1 MRPLTQRC
9 SKVFPALAGF
19 QSMPRW
25 LIPPVSVTIMK
36 LTAGGSLLDRN
47 FAIPWAPGPPGLPQI
62 CFVRN
67 LTPGTKKSDHDFGFK
82 SRAKEPPWNR
92 KCCRLLVAEI
102 CENFLRSTPRC
113 YAKAGHAPA
122 GYSSSYYVNGPL
134 HRSVCD
140 FYLRSFS

>member
-1 MRPLTQRC
+1 MLFR
-9 SKVFPALAGF
+9 SFIPALAGF

-25 LIPPVSVTIMK
+25 LIPPVSVIMKLIMK

-102 CENFLRSTPRC
+102 CENFLRSTPDVPVGRAIYSC
-113 YAKAGHAPA
+113 AFPA
-122 GYSSSYYVNGPL
+122 WFTPFPRPDTPRGL
-134 HRSVCD
+134 
-140 FYLRSFS
+140 F